1 MKNRNIFIALALF
14 AGLSSCD
21 DWIDKSPLSDIT
33 EENYFRTETD
43 LQLFSN
49 GFYNS
54 ILNKSPY
61 DEQSD
66 VYVQQEL
73 SDEMLGGENRIVP
86 ASGGGWSWTA
96 LRSVNTLLGNVDKCE
111 DAEAAVKYTALAR
124 FFRAYFYY
132 DKVKRFGDVPWYDK
146 ELFSDDPDLYKA
158 RDSRELVMTNMLADI
173 DYAIENLPTKEEET
187 SSPFRVNRWA
197 ALALKSRFCLY
208 EGTYRKYHNLTLE
221 GHDYA
226 YYLQQAAD
234 AAEELINSG
243 EYHLYSTDNPE
254 EDYLMLFAEEDANPD
269 EYILAIKFDY
279 GIDP

>member
-1 MKNRNIFIALALF
+1 M
-14 AGLSSCD
+14 
-21 DWIDKSPLSDIT
+21 
-33 EENYFRTETD
+33 
-43 LQLFSN
+43 
-49 GFYNS
+49 
-54 ILNKSPY
+54 
-61 DEQSD
+61 
-66 VYVQQEL
+66 
-73 SDEMLGGENRIVP
+73 
-86 ASGGGWSWTA
+86 
-96 LRSVNTLLGNVDKCE
+96 
-111 DAEAAVKYTALAR
+111 
-124 FFRAYFYY
+124 
-132 DKVKRFGDVPWYDK
+132 PWYDK

-279 GIDP
+279 GMSVYHNATAHTLVPTQGRPA